1 MRFTVKTTER
11 DKKLL
16 TGICLVLAVY
26 ICCMLVI
33 RPLYAANKGLKEQI
47 LKNEVRI
54 EELRQKELS
63 LPEAEAENQKKQGEL
78 ADICADLYPVME
90 SRQLDR
96 LVTDMVIRHGLTVCR
111 LNISVPE
118 EPADLR
124 AYLQNEGEG
133 SNPEGKYG
141 IYLAQVDVEV
151 TGEREQ
157 VDLLINEL
165 AADCKAIRIAMIDWR
180 KNGSGPEG
188 QQNVRLRLY
197 VEMYQTDAPDPS
209 AR

>member
-63 LPEAEAENQKKQGEL
+63 LPEAEAENQKKQVRT
-78 ADICADLYPVME
+78 A
-90 SRQLDR
+90 R
-96 LVTDMVIRHGLTVCR
+96 
-111 LNISVPE
+111 
-118 EPADLR
+118 
-124 AYLQNEGEG
+124 
-133 SNPEGKYG
+133 
-141 IYLAQVDVEV
+141 
-151 TGEREQ
+151 
-157 VDLLINEL
+157 
-165 AADCKAIRIAMIDWR
+165 
-180 KNGSGPEG
+180 SG
-188 QQNVRLRLY
+188 
-197 VEMYQTDAPDPS
+197 
-209 AR
+209 